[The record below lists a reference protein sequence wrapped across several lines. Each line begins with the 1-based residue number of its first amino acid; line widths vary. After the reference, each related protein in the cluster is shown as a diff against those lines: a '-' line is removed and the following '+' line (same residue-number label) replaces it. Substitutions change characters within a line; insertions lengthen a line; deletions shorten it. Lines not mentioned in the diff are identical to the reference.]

1 MSNKPPMYI
10 SASFSPRPI
19 KRPPMIAPGIDVK
32 PPNINTGSAFKAIK
46 ESENCTPDSVP
57 HIMPATIAMKPEIA
71 QTNTQILLS
80 EIPTDKAAWWSSA
93 TALKALPV
101 FVYCQN
107 KANAVTSITA
117 IIVAHTFNTSIY
129 IP

>member
-46 ESENCTPDSVP
+46 ESENCTPDSAVSYT
-57 HIMPATIAMKPEIA
+57 HLT
-71 QTNTQILLS
+71 L
-80 EIPTDKAAWWSSA
+80 PTKR
-93 TALKALPV
+93 
-101 FVYCQN
+101 
-107 KANAVTSITA
+107 
-117 IIVAHTFNTSIY
+117 IV
-129 IP
+129 